1 MEWKLMV
8 TEGKGWSSVKAKVGH
23 QWWCK
28 QSVVS
33 LHKRKWILAL
43 VTGYGY
49 ACAYAYA
56 LFNLATAAIIEKESK
71 EE

>member
-33 LHKRKWILAL
+33 LHRRKWILAL

-49 ACAYAYA
+49 ACAYA
-56 LFNLATAAIIEKESK
+56 LFNLATAVFIKKESK

>member
-1 MEWKLMV
+1 MV
-8 TEGKGWSSVKAKVGH
+8 TEGKGWLSVKAKVGH

-33 LHKRKWILAL
+33 LHRRKWILAL

-49 ACAYAYA
+49 ACAYA

>member
-8 TEGKGWSSVKAKVGH
+8 TEGKDWSSVKAKVGH

-28 QSVVS
+28 LSVVS

-49 ACAYAYA
+49 AYAYA
-56 LFNLATAAIIEKESK
+56 LFNLATAAIIEKENK

>member
-49 ACAYAYA
+49 AYAYA